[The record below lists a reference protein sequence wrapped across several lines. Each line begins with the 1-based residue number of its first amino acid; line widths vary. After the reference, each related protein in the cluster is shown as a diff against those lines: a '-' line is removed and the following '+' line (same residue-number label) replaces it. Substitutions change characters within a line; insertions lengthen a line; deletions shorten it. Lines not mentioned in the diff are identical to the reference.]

1 MMLRELRDLLAA
13 VPDEHATRKEFALA
27 IIERN
32 ELAKET
38 ASNRRL
44 TNKRLGELYGLDGR
58 LPIFRA
64 LRRVWNLDLAGRPL
78 IALLCAL
85 ARDPLLRATS
95 EKVLSLRPA
104 EELVRNEFLDSI
116 RNHVEARLNDA
127 SLDKVARN
135 TGSSWTQSG
144 HLVGRVRKKRAHVAP
159 TPGAVAFALWL
170 GFLEGRVGDDLLASF
185 WCSIFDGPK
194 QGVRDAALQAKQLG
208 LIKASFAGDV
218 IHIDASP
225 LLPRTIGV

>member
-1 MMLRELRDLLAA
+1 MLRELSDLLAA
-13 VPDEHATRKEFALA
+13 VPAEHLSREQFAAA

-32 ELAKET
+32 ELAKDT

-44 TNKRLGELYGLDGR
+44 TNQRLGELYGLDGR
-58 LPIFRA
+58 IPLFRA
-64 LRRVWNLDLAGRPL
+64 MHRVWELDSAGRPV

-95 EKVLSLRPA
+95 DKVLSLRLG
-104 EELVRNEFLDSI
+104 EELVRNEFLTSL
-116 RNHVEARLNDA
+116 RNHVEARLNDS

-135 TGSSWTQSG
+135 AASSWTQSG
-144 HLVGRVRKKRAHVAP
+144 HLIGRVRKTRAHVAP

-170 GFLEGRVGDDLLASF
+170 GSLEGRVGDDLLASF

-218 IHIDASP
+218 IHIDTSP